1 MPFATSNI
9 IFLEFQSCDS
19 TGLDATSRRDRERE
33 RENET
38 ALRSTL
44 FLEELSSASHAAP
57 REKTNEGSA
66 HLVRLYNG
74 KYDKWGV
81 SFPTFLTEIFLF
93 CVPEPTLSPS
103 RVDTQKEE
111 HAPEEDW
118 TLDSFFGFFGPA
130 FSRFFCVVTF
140 FSHVRTLSKARAR
153 TDAGTRLVAAPPKK
167 KKKKKK
173 KKRTPDGPRTK
184 TTTTTTTA
192 AAAMR
197 DIKALKIEVAPSE
210 KNEGND
216 LGGPLVVSL
225 RTAPTT
231 LTDGTYAFN
240 LFRGNPDTSDREL
253 EKEFGNDAY
262 ERAYNFTN
270 GKLGNGDTP
279 HSERHLV
286 VVGRGDGCDVI
297 GKNFAHEKCGFGIG
311 VLPKDATQGV
321 MAHEDGRS
329 MDVLGRLVP
338 VGKEGSGE
346 YVLKLQR
353 LCGDSVVHML
363 TRPQRLNY
371 QFNRDDVEKLDYDDI
386 NVRRAI
392 TADATKLFSSQ
403 KRQRQQAKL
412 MSARKLDSDAIASP
426 KLLESQIGKS
436 SRFAMTRK
444 DLMQKAGEQRN
455 LPPHDLEATK
465 PHEAFPWKLT
475 PGYVLFSHN
484 LPYNDFIKAGKKT
497 TVEAMIE
504 SLGGSEKPKAIIDL
518 LPMIH
523 VTDPNWAISAGDHS
537 FDATEKAKALA
548 FMDAL
553 LQFASLKSGR
563 VKETRP
569 KRIEMKKRKRKEEG
583 EEGVKKEEDGE
594 KEEEEEEEIEIIE
607 EEVKHKWLFTKPER
621 VDPLIQQCIID
632 TFTEVEV
639 GDGTQYGESRLR
651 TKRLKDLL
659 VLHIILLALRVSN
672 WQVDSEPLRAALKL
686 KTTEFTPMYKQLGA
700 SKVTSIKHKK
710 DESPTIALMMA
721 ERQLSTILPEIKNRV
736 QAKKKKES

>member
-1 MPFATSNI
+1 M
-9 IFLEFQSCDS
+9 
-19 TGLDATSRRDRERE
+19 
-33 RENET
+33 
-38 ALRSTL
+38 
-44 FLEELSSASHAAP
+44 
-57 REKTNEGSA
+57 
-66 HLVRLYNG
+66 
-74 KYDKWGV
+74 
-81 SFPTFLTEIFLF
+81 
-93 CVPEPTLSPS
+93 
-103 RVDTQKEE
+103 
-111 HAPEEDW
+111 
-118 TLDSFFGFFGPA
+118 
-130 FSRFFCVVTF
+130 
-140 FSHVRTLSKARAR
+140 RTLSKARAR

-173 KKRTPDGPRTK
+173 KKKERTPDGPRTK
-184 TTTTTTTA
+184 TTTTTTTTT

-286 VVGRGDGCDVI
+286 VVGRGDGCDII

-436 SRFAMTRK
+436 STFAMTRK

-594 KEEEEEEEIEIIE
+594 KEEEEEEEEEEEIEIIE

>member
-1 MPFATSNI
+1 M
-9 IFLEFQSCDS
+9 
-19 TGLDATSRRDRERE
+19 RRRGETERE

-38 ALRSTL
+38 ALRSAL
-44 FLEELSSASHAAP
+44 FLDELSSASHAAP

-66 HLVRLYNG
+66 HLVRLYNVG

-93 CVPEPTLSPS
+93 CVPEPTLSHS

-111 HAPEEDW
+111 HAPGPEDF
-118 TLDSFFGFFGPA
+118 LDSRQFFWT
-130 FSRFFCVVTF
+130 RFFSLFLCRDF
-140 FSHVRTLSKARAR
+140 FFHTCALSKARAR

-173 KKRTPDGPRTK
+173 KRTPDGPRTK
-184 TTTTTTTA
+184 TTTTTTTTA

-497 TVEAMIE
+497 TVEAMID

-594 KEEEEEEEIEIIE
+594 KEEEEEEEEEIEIIE

>member
-1 MPFATSNI
+1 M
-9 IFLEFQSCDS
+9 
-19 TGLDATSRRDRERE
+19 
-33 RENET
+33 
-38 ALRSTL
+38 
-44 FLEELSSASHAAP
+44 
-57 REKTNEGSA
+57 
-66 HLVRLYNG
+66 
-74 KYDKWGV
+74 
-81 SFPTFLTEIFLF
+81 
-93 CVPEPTLSPS
+93 
-103 RVDTQKEE
+103 DTQKGNT
-111 HAPEEDW
+111 PPR
-118 TLDSFFGFFGPA
+118 TRLSTVFLDPHSLA
-130 FSRFFCVVTF
+130 FLCSYEQKLRPQSSLLFSTKKAGAL

-173 KKRTPDGPRTK
+173 KKKRTPDGPRTK
-184 TTTTTTTA
+184 TTKTTA

-286 VVGRGDGCDVI
+286 VVGRGDGCDII

-338 VGKEGSGE
+338 VGKEDSGE

-583 EEGVKKEEDGE
+583 EEGEEGVKKEEDGE
-594 KEEEEEEEIEIIE
+594 KEEEEEEEEIEIIE

>member
-1 MPFATSNI
+1 MCGHTKGGTP
-9 IFLEFQSCDS
+9 EDS
-19 TGLDATSRRDRERE
+19 
-33 RENET
+33 
-38 ALRSTL
+38 
-44 FLEELSSASHAAP
+44 
-57 REKTNEGSA
+57 
-66 HLVRLYNG
+66 
-74 KYDKWGV
+74 
-81 SFPTFLTEIFLF
+81 
-93 CVPEPTLSPS
+93 
-103 RVDTQKEE
+103 
-111 HAPEEDW
+111 
-118 TLDSFFGFFGPA
+118 TLDSFFEPA
-130 FSRFFCVVTF
+130 FSRFFVFVRAKTPSSIF
-140 FSHVRTLSKARAR
+140 SSSLLFSTKKAGALFSHVRTLSKARAR

-173 KKRTPDGPRTK
+173 KRTPDGPRTK
-184 TTTTTTTA
+184 TTTTTAA

-286 VVGRGDGCDVI
+286 VVGRGDGCDII

-338 VGKEGSGE
+338 VGKEDSGE

-583 EEGVKKEEDGE
+583 EEGEEGVKKEEDGE
-594 KEEEEEEEIEIIE
+594 KEEEEEEEEEIEIIE

>member
-1 MPFATSNI
+1 M
-9 IFLEFQSCDS
+9 
-19 TGLDATSRRDRERE
+19 
-33 RENET
+33 
-38 ALRSTL
+38 
-44 FLEELSSASHAAP
+44 
-57 REKTNEGSA
+57 
-66 HLVRLYNG
+66 
-74 KYDKWGV
+74 
-81 SFPTFLTEIFLF
+81 
-93 CVPEPTLSPS
+93 
-103 RVDTQKEE
+103 DTQKGNT
-111 HAPEEDW
+111 PPR
-118 TLDSFFGFFGPA
+118 TRLSTVFLDPHSLA
-130 FSRFFCVVTF
+130 FLCSYEQKLRPQSSLLFSTKKAGAL

-184 TTTTTTTA
+184 TTKTTAA

-286 VVGRGDGCDVI
+286 VVGRGDGCDII

-338 VGKEGSGE
+338 VGKEDSGE

-497 TVEAMIE
+497 TVEAMTE

-523 VTDPNWAISAGDHS
+523 VTDPNWVISAGDHS

-583 EEGVKKEEDGE
+583 EEGEEGVKKEEDGE
-594 KEEEEEEEIEIIE
+594 KEEEEEEEEIEIIE

-736 QAKKKKES
+736 QVKKKKES

>member
-1 MPFATSNI
+1 M
-9 IFLEFQSCDS
+9 
-19 TGLDATSRRDRERE
+19 
-33 RENET
+33 
-38 ALRSTL
+38 
-44 FLEELSSASHAAP
+44 
-57 REKTNEGSA
+57 
-66 HLVRLYNG
+66 
-74 KYDKWGV
+74 
-81 SFPTFLTEIFLF
+81 
-93 CVPEPTLSPS
+93 
-103 RVDTQKEE
+103 
-111 HAPEEDW
+111 
-118 TLDSFFGFFGPA
+118 
-130 FSRFFCVVTF
+130 
-140 FSHVRTLSKARAR
+140 RTLSKARAR

-167 KKKKKK
+167 KKKKE
-173 KKRTPDGPRTK
+173 RTPDGPRTK
-184 TTTTTTTA
+184 TTTTTTTT

-216 LGGPLVVSL
+216 WEALG
-225 RTAPTT
+225 RFFTHRADNRPT
-231 LTDGTYAFN
+231 DDAFN

-504 SLGGSEKPKAIIDL
+504 SLGGWK
-518 LPMIH
+518 
-523 VTDPNWAISAGDHS
+523 N
-537 FDATEKAKALA
+537 
-548 FMDAL
+548 
-553 LQFASLKSGR
+553 R
-563 VKETRP
+563 
-569 KRIEMKKRKRKEEG
+569 
-583 EEGVKKEEDGE
+583 
-594 KEEEEEEEIEIIE
+594 
-607 EEVKHKWLFTKPER
+607 
-621 VDPLIQQCIID
+621 
-632 TFTEVEV
+632 
-639 GDGTQYGESRLR
+639 
-651 TKRLKDLL
+651 
-659 VLHIILLALRVSN
+659 
-672 WQVDSEPLRAALKL
+672 
-686 KTTEFTPMYKQLGA
+686 KQL
-700 SKVTSIKHKK
+700 
-710 DESPTIALMMA
+710 
-721 ERQLSTILPEIKNRV
+721 
-736 QAKKKKES
+736 